1 MKFAS
6 WSTRFQ
12 AFFKNCALY
21 HNKCASFLHLL
32 CHPYEKI
39 GFYVYLGGGT
49 AKITDFKQKNQENCI
64 PKTCFFRKRS
74 TFPRIENIKQGVLGG
89 L

>member
-1 MKFAS
+1 MKFAP
-6 WSTRFQ
+6 WSTCFQ

-49 AKITDFKQKNQENCI
+49 AKITDFKQKI
-64 PKTCFFRKRS
+64 KKIAFRKHV
-74 TFPRIENIKQGVLGG
+74 FLGNG
-89 L
+89 QHSPG